1 MFHQPPPP
9 VNEGFG
15 AIEGLGLNIVSSDRK
30 LESDFRDFA
39 KDPVLITRSEQVSSN
54 LLNLFCLKYFIII
67 STSFEFDFVQRIVI
81 FLSLFWYQSLSLVDC
96 QFTRC
101 SYSLFYYQPCLW
113 LLFVNGLE

>member
-54 LLNLFCLKYFIII
+54 LLNLFCLKYCIII

-81 FLSLFWYQSLSLVDC
+81 FLYLFFGINHFLWSIVNLLGVVIAC
-96 QFTRC
+96 FTINPVFG
-101 SYSLFYYQPCLW
+101 YCL
-113 LLFVNGLE
+113 